1 VTLLI
6 ATGCWS
12 LALGAI
18 SGWPLAILSQA
29 RSRRPGWRFLREPK
43 RLMQLHLDWIM
54 MGTLLVAIGVA
65 VPDLPGWAVWSLV
78 AGGVANPLL
87 FVPLALAGSHV
98 RQRRDYRA
106 VAVVSFAALSIG
118 ILTAATVA
126 TT

>member
-18 SGWPLAILSQA
+18 SGWPLAILSQGGP
-29 RSRRPGWRFLREPK
+29 RGSQWRFLREPK

-65 VPDLPGWAVWSLV
+65 VPDLPGWASWSLV

-118 ILTAATVA
+118 VLTAATVA
-126 TT
+126 ST